1 MTDAAKRK
9 EASVHR
15 NMPKAEK
22 KKGQAA
28 CKPSDGH
35 GNLEGLRTTREHGRS
50 LCRLTWREH
59 LQEAAKK
66 NTSIVDS
73 KRERSWLLIT
83 DRAIRE
89 GANSSLS
96 WADIFRSRLSWA
108 ATREPQSIDQPPE
121 GKEHADADHQGDP
134 ETGTRQGDGEP
145 GPLPALPWGGD

>member
-9 EASVHR
+9 EATVHR
-15 NMPKAEK
+15 DMPKAEK
-22 KKGQAA
+22 KKGHKAA

-35 GNLEGLRTTREHGRS
+35 VNIEGLRTTRKHGRS

-73 KRERSWLLIT
+73 KRQRSWLLMT

-89 GANSSLS
+89 GAKLLS
-96 WADIFRSRLSWA
+96 
-108 ATREPQSIDQPPE
+108 QS
-121 GKEHADADHQGDP
+121 G
-134 ETGTRQGDGEP
+134 
-145 GPLPALPWGGD
+145 